1 MLKRKIVEYALSALL
16 LGRFICY
23 NIRMQIRRLLVHA
36 HFFYAPLASEI
47 AACTRNFI
55 DVCGAEA
62 VEVVATYPETKPE
75 FAALLAG
82 LLPQTGVKIVAVPNR
97 GYDIGPFVC
106 EVLNRYPLD
115 SYDCLVKLHTKR
127 DVDGWVNFRPVRGG
141 EWRRVLLRFC
151 ATPAKVR
158 ASLAA
163 FARHPSLGMIAA
175 SRFINYA
182 AGDFCPSTR
191 RDCRDLLRKLGLRP
205 TAPVS
210 VAGTIFMVRAALF
223 KPLANRFTWTDF
235 PEITP
240 SNAHIDFN
248 LVGSLELAFA
258 TLVAAQ
264 GYVVAEGVL
273 PPGVAL
279 LGYRLFGALSR
290 LVRFG
295 SRTARR
301 LVGDR
306 ALTACLGRI
315 MRG

>member
-1 MLKRKIVEYALSALL
+1 MKQV
-16 LGRFICY
+16 
-23 NIRMQIRRLLVHA
+23 RLLVHA
-36 HFFYAPLASEI
+36 HFFYASCASEI
-47 AACTRNFI
+47 AACIQNFVE
-55 DVCGAEA
+55 VCGAEA
-62 VEVVATYPETKPE
+62 VEVVATFPETKPE

-97 GYDIGPFVC
+97 GYDIGPFIC

-115 SYDCLVKLHTKR
+115 SYDYLVKLHTKR
-127 DVDGWVNFRPVRGG
+127 DVDGWVNFRPVRGS
-141 EWRRVLLRFC
+141 EWRRALLRFC
-151 ATPAKVR
+151 STPRKVR

-163 FARHPSLGMIAA
+163 FSRHPSLGMIAA

-223 KPLANRFTWTDF
+223 KPLANRFAWTDF
-235 PEITP
+235 QPVIP
-240 SNAHIDFN
+240 QNAHGGF
-248 LVGSLELAFA
+248 GFAAPLELAFA

-273 PPGVAL
+273 PPGVAR

-290 LVRFG
+290 LMRFG
-295 SRTARR
+295 SQTARR